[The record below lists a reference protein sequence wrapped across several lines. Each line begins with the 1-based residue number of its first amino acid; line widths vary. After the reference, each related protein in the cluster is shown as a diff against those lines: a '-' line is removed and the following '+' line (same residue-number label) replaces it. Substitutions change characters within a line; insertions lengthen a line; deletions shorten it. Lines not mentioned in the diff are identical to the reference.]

1 MDNELDQLGERIAE
15 QAAHLDAAMHRLL
28 VDLRE
33 FDARGGWHAQG
44 AVTCAHWLAWRVGW
58 DLVTARD
65 HVRVA
70 RKIAEFPVFDDALRR
85 GEVSYSKVRA
95 MLRVATPENEVL
107 LLEHAKLM
115 TASQLEKLCRRYALV
130 QRHGED
136 AHSQAD
142 EQRRYVRRRDTEDGM
157 VKIEAVLHPEEAE
170 LVWAM
175 LDHAA
180 AQLVHEP
187 GSRSGRD
194 SAESRDAGPARSE
207 VALAPTAPLTT
218 APGNGPDAA
227 ARLNS
232 DQAVTPM
239 IALSIDDSAESRDA
253 GPVARSEV
261 ALAHT
266 VPLATTPDT
275 GPDAAACLISD
286 GTVAKAIASSIDDSA
301 ESRDADPATRSEVAL
316 AHNLPLATAPDSG
329 SDPAACLIS
338 DGTVAQAIAS
348 SIDDS
353 AESWAACNRPPP
365 SDTQQRSVLDQLLHA
380 AEALRRVEVTG
391 RNVGSADVR
400 EAECE
405 IGVFEEETRHQS
417 DVLVVR
423 REAGSLRDRA
433 AVARRAFSRADALVE
448 VAQGYLRGNRP
459 ERSPVEVVLTIP
471 ASCLH
476 ASAALDPVEAGELGE
491 SFLSSETV
499 RRLSCDAGVVEVVQD
514 DQGVP
519 LSVGRKRRTI
529 AGALQRALRK
539 RDGACSFPGC
549 TNRIFLEG
557 HHIQHW
563 ADGGETSLRNTALLC
578 TLHHRYVHEYG
589 YTIELGPDQR
599 PRFRD
604 PHGRWVK
611 AAPERPNVTGLGW
624 PQIRAANAALQI
636 DASTIAGPWDGTP
649 VDYGRI
655 AGHLAVADG
664 LT

>member
-1 MDNELDQLGERIAE
+1 
-15 QAAHLDAAMHRLL
+15 
-28 VDLRE
+28 
-33 FDARGGWHAQG
+33 
-44 AVTCAHWLAWRVGW
+44 
-58 DLVTARD
+58 
-65 HVRVA
+65 
-70 RKIAEFPVFDDALRR
+70 
-85 GEVSYSKVRA
+85 
-95 MLRVATPENEVL
+95 
-107 LLEHAKLM
+107 
-115 TASQLEKLCRRYALV
+115 
-130 QRHGED
+130 
-136 AHSQAD
+136 
-142 EQRRYVRRRDTEDGM
+142 
-157 VKIEAVLHPEEAE
+157 
-170 LVWAM
+170 
-175 LDHAA
+175 
-180 AQLVHEP
+180 
-187 GSRSGRD
+187 
-194 SAESRDAGPARSE
+194 
-207 VALAPTAPLTT
+207 
-218 APGNGPDAA
+218 
-227 ARLNS
+227 
-232 DQAVTPM
+232 
-239 IALSIDDSAESRDA
+239 
-253 GPVARSEV
+253 
-261 ALAHT
+261 
-266 VPLATTPDT
+266 
-275 GPDAAACLISD
+275 
-286 GTVAKAIASSIDDSA
+286 
-301 ESRDADPATRSEVAL
+301 
-316 AHNLPLATAPDSG
+316 
-329 SDPAACLIS
+329 
-338 DGTVAQAIAS
+338 VAQAIAS